1 MRRHTRRH
9 PRQSNRRTTTRRS
22 AATTIRSPL
31 LLQTFWTGNPLSRL
45 ERAALQSYVNQ
56 GYIVDIYTYNPI
68 PAFIR
73 NLPPGTYTAGT
84 IRVHDARTIL
94 PETAL
99 FEYGGRADVG
109 KRANAYKFLP
119 FSDLFRFTMLHKNG
133 GAWMDLDIFLT
144 RPIPEDVLA
153 APYVFSSERTIQK
166 GAYRKADPQ
175 IVDMGFIKVPGPGS
189 SLTTWILNHMPSPD
203 AMINPKTA
211 FDYMNLYRKGIA
223 ALGLERFVLPAQA
236 FLPLNWWDVKNSFG
250 PGTGAPSACLRP
262 KYGVAAFCTAELS
275 RPDVYGVHWFRA
287 ILRKKGLPY
296 EEVGE
301 RTIRD
306 NLYEAMIQ
314 KIEDDAGLGRNSL

>member
-1 MRRHTRRH
+1 MQQH
-9 PRQSNRRTTTRRS
+9 PKSD
-22 AATTIRSPL
+22 L

-56 GYIVDIYTYNPI
+56 GYTVDIYTYNPI

-73 NLPPGTYTAGT
+73 RLPPGTHAAGT

-94 PETAL
+94 PESAL

-109 KRANAYKFLP
+109 KRANAYRFLP
-119 FSDLFRFTMLHKNG
+119 FSDLFRFTMLHKKG

-144 RPIPEDVLA
+144 RPIPEHVLA

-166 GAYRKADPQ
+166 GAYRKAEPE

-189 SLTTWILNHMPSPD
+189 PLTSWILEHLPDPS
-203 AMINPKTA
+203 AMVNPKTP

-223 ALGLERFVLPAQA
+223 ALGLERYVLPAHA

-250 PGTGAPSACLRP
+250 PGTGAATACLKP
-262 KYGVAAFCTAELS
+262 KYGVSAFCTAELQ

-296 EEVGE
+296 EEADG
-301 RTIRD
+301 RTVRD

-314 KIEDDAGLGRNSL
+314 KIEDEAGLARNIL